1 MKTVE
6 LMPGVRSPLVTV
18 GEMMELTEAA
28 WQEERKNLL
37 GDLEASGASS
47 ETRLEVLREHSQRR
61 GTALVLLIAT
71 MRLEYASDIIRRSAF
86 KANANPEMVLASM
99 TPARMV
105 EVAQMLCGY
114 EKADEGNEASPPA
127 TA

>member
-28 WQEERKNLL
+28 WQDERKNLL
-37 GDLEASGASS
+37 DDLEASGASA
-47 ETRLEVLREHSQRR
+47 EARLEVLREHSQRR
-61 GTALVLLIAT
+61 GTALVMLIAT

-86 KANANPEMVLASM
+86 KANANPETVLASM

-114 EKADEGNEASPPA
+114 ERADEGNAAGPPA